1 MPNPLREL
9 AKGEPL
15 YTSFVDYFGDDVSG
29 NRSKSWNKHLNG
41 YMAHRNLPRAL
52 LQQEYHTRFVSTST
66 HASVAE
72 QFTGFKRVVEYVA
85 LSYVIEEV
93 NSILYRATHREPVR
107 VRDAMTGSGICFR
120 MFVSADPSDNP
131 MQSEVASHIGGGG
144 NLFCRKCEAG
154 GTNEEKESTEG
165 FECLFKVVYPT

>member
-1 MPNPLREL
+1 MNSQPGIVRPVHRVCVSLMLMPVVESSHSYEAAMPNPLRQL
-9 AKGEPL
+9 AKGQPL

-72 QFTGFKRVVEYVA
+72 QFTGFKKLVEYA
-85 LSYVIEEV
+85 PLSRLE
-93 NSILYRATHREPVR
+93 
-107 VRDAMTGSGICFR
+107 
-120 MFVSADPSDNP
+120 
-131 MQSEVASHIGGGG
+131 Q
-144 NLFCRKCEAG
+144 
-154 GTNEEKESTEG
+154 
-165 FECLFKVVYPT
+165 PTVLAELQIHSS